1 MRGFD
6 QVPDTNSNDS
16 AKLEELF
23 QLFDPKSAQKSYVAL
38 RFMPYN
44 MLPVRRHWVQIKT
57 AKGKRTAIPKMCVS
71 FDPDNPSVPLKG
83 RHCPYCELDHGP
95 EDKGYPARKEEY
107 MLANVLVRDLQ
118 DTIRVGKMTSE
129 ERESGHKDIS
139 SKSGTPV
146 QVFRMPMGVARRI
159 KEMAEMNGNKAV
171 NDKKSGID
179 VMVKFNPKAAAAE
192 MYKLERGDR
201 TPLTKS
207 EMEYLYWNLDDADE
221 IYDLMGRL
229 DSKRALEEFKKLDI
243 QGIERDDEEE
253 EEDDEDGFSA
263 RGKKNKGKGKSKA
276 RSFDEDDDEEEEED
290 EDDAP
295 RGKKK
300 KPAKKSR
307 FDDDEE
313 EEEEDDEEEEEEDE
327 PKRKSK
333 VKPKSKPSPKK
344 KSRFDDEEEEE
355 EDDEEEEEEDD
366 EPRGKS
372 KSKAKSKVK
381 PKSKSKSRFD
391 DDEEEEE
398 EDDEEEE
405 EEEEDEPKRKP
416 KSKVKPKSKSKSKSR
431 FDDDEEEEEEEE
443 DEDDEPRRPVAKK
456 KKPVKRR

>member
-6 QVPDTNSNDS
+6 QVPDANGNDS

-23 QLFDPKSAQKSYVAL
+23 QLFEPKSAQKSYVAL
-38 RFMPYN
+38 RFMPYS
-44 MLPVRRHWVQIKT
+44 MLPVRRHWIQIKT
-57 AKGKRTAIPKMCVS
+57 AKGKRTAIPKMCVA
-71 FDPDNPSVPLKG
+71 FDPDNPDKPLKG

-159 KEMAEMNGNKAV
+159 KEMAEMNENKAV
-171 NDKKSGID
+171 TDKKSGID
-179 VMVKFNPKAAAAE
+179 VLIKFNPKAAAAE

-201 TPLTKS
+201 TPVTKK

-243 QGIERDDEEE
+243 QGIERDEEDE
-253 EEDDEDGFSA
+253 EEDDDGFSA
-263 RGKKNKGKGKSKA
+263 RGKGKGKGKGGKSSSKA
-276 RSFDEDDDEEEEED
+276 RSFDD
-290 EDDAP
+290 EDD
-295 RGKKK
+295 
-300 KPAKKSR
+300 
-307 FDDDEE
+307 
-313 EEEEDDEEEEEEDE
+313 
-327 PKRKSK
+327 
-333 VKPKSKPSPKK
+333 
-344 KSRFDDEEEEE
+344 
-355 EDDEEEEEEDD
+355 
-366 EPRGKS
+366 
-372 KSKAKSKVK
+372 
-381 PKSKSKSRFD
+381 
-391 DDEEEEE
+391 
-398 EDDEEEE
+398 
-405 EEEEDEPKRKP
+405 
-416 KSKVKPKSKSKSKSR
+416 
-431 FDDDEEEEEEEE
+431 EEEE
-443 DEDDEPRRPVAKK
+443 DEDDEPRGKKKPAGKKKPRFKDEDEDEDDEEEDEEEDEPRRPAKK